1 MLDTMPP
8 EDEEKVKVD
17 LYAILEVPKDISQD
31 DLKKIYRKLALKWHP
46 DKNPGNA
53 EAQMKFQEIG
63 KAYAILSDP
72 AKRKYYD
79 DTGDTEEMDVSPD
92 EFIGMF
98 QEMMCEMLGGMSI
111 EDMLEGMNDGDVED
125 MPPFPFPEKLFPAGT
140 FPKGMKFSTEFKL
153 PPQVE
158 EALDKG
164 ETDLAALFEK
174 SKRNVAARAGSDSDD
189 DGGVGGGWFGA
200 GGFGSD
206 EDFDMD
212 GLPPELLKK
221 MMSGGGDDLDE
232 MELMRMLAG
241 DESFLSSMP
250 PELRGMM
257 DPEMMAAMGAM
268 GGMGGFGG
276 PTSKGKGKAQKSR
289 ATSGG
294 FKRRTGAN
302 SPKVK
307 KPSAQAPKASA
318 SSRPAA
324 SKKPAGGTAKQEQ
337 DTLKTANATK
347 TEAVQLGPMS
357 KVERDEGKRWLEHAK
372 GGELGN
378 MKIALGRNGA
388 LLNYTGPGIG
398 HTALHWAAA
407 KGELGT
413 LLWLLRA
420 GADVDAVN
428 SSDST
433 PLHAACANGQAEAA
447 RALILA
453 GGCSMTKKD
462 ENGDLP
468 TNLARQR
475 AKELLPV
482 LRAAELASALREQPE
497 ASWDAEQMRELLT
510 TAEVPQSAECSE
522 AELPAMVQRYLS
534 SVPSRMQV
542 HSGGGKPTGGT
553 PAAAPAPAPA
563 PTKPAS
569 APASAPAAS
578 TEDAGSSSE
587 EETKGEGLKG
597 KADAAKERGNE
608 AFQQGDY
615 AKAVTQYSMAIR
627 MDKNNHVLFSN
638 RSASHAGVGNY
649 EKALEDA
656 DRCIKLAPKWG
667 KGFARKGAALVGLG
681 QGAEAVKIY
690 LEGLKVEPENEMLKD
705 GLDEAKESIR
715 VAKQKYEE
723 MWGKAPPATDAELA
737 EAPPAPS
744 TPPPT
749 NAPSAAAAQASAQ
762 PTPTAA
768 ASPAPDVTSGGQAP
782 KDSNLSAAQVAQLA
796 GVEKTEGRA
805 WMDAARKGDIP
816 SMQAALDLNP
826 ALLIYRGQGTN
837 FGFTGHT
844 ALHWAAA
851 KGHTEATRWLIGCGV
866 PANAPNFAGSTPLH
880 AAAGNGQAEC
890 IKVLLV
896 EGAADAMKPD
906 ELGET
911 PKAVALR
918 KEQMPCALALDC
930 YRTVQELQAVDPAS
944 WALKD
949 MRNLLALSGEDLNKF
964 TEKAEIR
971 RAASE
976 FISALP
982 PRAAPDPGVLQ
993 AAQQAVKKAEED
1005 FHQGQRE
1012 PAATT
1017 PVVAAQA
1024 EGTAMGPAVAQTG
1037 DSAAAMVPTAP
1048 AARPVRNVRGG
1059 EARAARIAAGESSGS
1074 SDEED
1079 RSARLKV
1086 KSEEAKKRGNA
1097 AFQQGDYHTAVK
1109 QYSMAI
1115 RMDKTNH
1122 VLWSNRSGSH
1132 AGVGNYEKA
1141 LEDANRCIR
1150 LAPKWGKGFARKGAA
1165 LVGLGQGGEG
1175 VKVYLEGLKVDPD
1188 NAGLREGL
1196 NEAKEAIRMAKQRYA
1211 EYWGENNNQ

>member
-268 GGMGGFGG
+268 GGMGGMEGMMGG
-276 PTSKGKGKAQKSR
+276 LEGLM
-289 ATSGG
+289 GG
-294 FKRRTGAN
+294 M
-302 SPKVK
+302 
-307 KPSAQAPKASA
+307 
-318 SSRPAA
+318 
-324 SKKPAGGTAKQEQ
+324 GGMG
-337 DTLKTANATK
+337 
-347 TEAVQLGPMS
+347 V
-357 KVERDEGKRWLEHAK
+357 
-372 GGELGN
+372 
-378 MKIALGRNGA
+378 
-388 LLNYTGPGIG
+388 
-398 HTALHWAAA
+398 
-407 KGELGT
+407 
-413 LLWLLRA
+413 
-420 GADVDAVN
+420 
-428 SSDST
+428 
-433 PLHAACANGQAEAA
+433 
-447 RALILA
+447 
-453 GGCSMTKKD
+453 TKKD

-749 NAPSAAAAQASAQ
+749 NAPSAAAAQLGPMSKVERDEGKRWLEHAKGGELGNMKIALGRNGALLNYTGPGIGHTALHWAAAKGELGTLLWLLRAGADVDAASAQ

-1079 RSARLKV
+1079 RV